1 MSKEYRVERV
11 MELPRVRKPQR
22 RLTKYDRLLEDIV
35 SRGRGV
41 YKASMKDTKLSSMYS
56 ALSKRVKEKKNAKLH
71 IRNKELYIEVL

>member
-41 YKASMKDTKLSSMYS
+41 YKASMQGAKLGSMYS
-56 ALSKRVKEKKNAKLH
+56 ALSKRVKGRKNIKLH
-71 IRNKELYIEVL
+71 IRNKELFVEVS